1 MDERISAEQALR
13 LYLGSA
19 DDPGGPALRSSRG
32 AWCSIARALVRAC
45 VPDTMQRMLRRSLLA
60 SLGALGPAVALSSEP
75 AAAFGGL
82 GPRFAA
88 PFAMPTLLAL
98 RDLHPDSLVAGAT
111 ALVSGA
117 RSPLDGR
124 GGVYVWDPASTVGAD
139 GVAAVASAAR
149 NDGRWLRFIDA
160 ARLFASQYSDLADRR
175 DLNPGTLADVVGDP
189 GLHFDADD
197 GRVVLNSGTYLL
209 TASGWQRQGNLG
221 IPYASLAAGQG
232 DVRSLKDYLPAE
244 RRSAAL
250 NGSDKTTDHA
260 PYLQA
265 MLDDGWESIDLGAG
279 TFNLHTPLKVR
290 KSTRWIGRDAATV
303 LRSTIDGF
311 IVDASANGQ
320 RLALERMTIEGDLA
334 LSRGGGFRLYDPATF
349 NVERVAFR
357 NFSRAAL
364 RFVQGVSIS
373 VIDSTFVNCGKA
385 PGEAGIHFDPGKTA
399 TVLPIIERC
408 YIAACG
414 IGVKADLARAL
425 RMDSTVVE
433 TCKLGTE
440 FSRVDGLLSN
450 CWFEANETD
459 GKWSDCSGLQRI
471 KVTST
476 NGLDGRW
483 TISWAGSA
491 ASERG
496 TQIDEATFAEM
507 RNVSPR
513 RVGAAGRWEDIA
525 FDTEG
530 PAFRAIPRA
539 GGEPV
544 IQAYGTGVHS
554 FDYRVVV
561 TNAAS
566 RHARVAV
573 RVVATQASKFA
584 ELRGSYLCQTV
595 GSGETATLSGSI
607 RAQIAIGAKIKLQ
620 WTVDDVALTLNA
632 PSTGLAAPGE
642 ATNAQLAIRH
652 LDVILS

>member
-1 MDERISAEQALR
+1 MH
-13 LYLGSA
+13 
-19 DDPGGPALRSSRG
+19 
-32 AWCSIARALVRAC
+32 
-45 VPDTMQRMLRRSLLA
+45 RMLRRSLLA
-60 SLGALGPAVALSSEP
+60 SLGAIGPAVALSSEP

-82 GPRFAA
+82 GPRVAA

-124 GGVYVWDPASTVGAD
+124 GGVYVWDPASTIGAD
-139 GVAAVASAAR
+139 GVAAVASAAPG
-149 NDGRWLRFIDA
+149 DGRWLRFIDA

-197 GRVVLNSGTYLL
+197 GRVVPNAGTYLL
-209 TASGWQRQGNLG
+209 TANGWQRQGNLG
-221 IPYASLAAGQG
+221 VPYASLAAGQG

-244 RRSAAL
+244 RRNAAQS
-250 NGSDKTTDHA
+250 GSDKTTDHS

-265 MLDDGWESIDLGAG
+265 MLDDGWDSIDLGAG
-279 TFNLHTPLKVR
+279 TFNLRTPLKIR
-290 KSTRWIGRDAATV
+290 KNTRWIGRDAGTV

-311 IVDASANGQ
+311 VVDAGVSGQ
-320 RLALERMTIEGDLA
+320 RLALERMSIEGDLA
-334 LSRGGGFRLYDPATF
+334 LSRGGGFRLFDPATF
-349 NVERVAFR
+349 NVERVSFR

-433 TCKLGTE
+433 TCKLGTQ

-459 GKWSDCSGLQRI
+459 GRWTDCSGLQRI

-476 NGLDGRW
+476 NAPSGRW
-483 TISWAGSA
+483 TIAWAGSA
-491 ASERG
+491 PSERG
-496 TQIDEATFAEM
+496 AQIDEATFAEM
-507 RNVSPR
+507 RNVAPR
-513 RVGAAGRWEDIA
+513 RASAAGRWEDVA

-530 PAFRAIPRA
+530 PAFRAVPRA
-539 GGEPV
+539 DGAPV
-544 IQAYGTGVHS
+544 IRAFHAGVHA

-561 TNAAS
+561 TNAAA
-566 RHARVAV
+566 RPARVGV
-573 RVVATQASKFA
+573 RVVAA
-584 ELRGSYLCQTV
+584 EPAEFREVRGSYLCQTV
-595 GSGETATLSGSI
+595 GAGESATLSGSI
-607 RAQIAIGAKIKLQ
+607 RAQIGNAARIKLQ
-620 WTVDDVALTLNA
+620 WTVDDVALGLNA
-632 PSTGLAAPGE
+632 SSGGLAAPGE
-642 ATNAQLAIRH
+642 ATNARLAIRH
-652 LDVILS
+652 LDVVLS